1 MLCLTLGSNFIK
13 VRIVK
18 LGTFTYIFT
27 DLASSAFYN
36 ILRNDIVIVNTDYI
50 WLWLL
55 LWFTKLFFLLNR
67 LPSQWSFDCI
77 PIPHSYCMTS
87 ARM

>member
-27 DLASSAFYN
+27 DLASSVFYK

-55 LWFTKLFFLLNR
+55 LWFTKLFF
-67 LPSQWSFDCI
+67 
-77 PIPHSYCMTS
+77 Y
-87 ARM
+87 